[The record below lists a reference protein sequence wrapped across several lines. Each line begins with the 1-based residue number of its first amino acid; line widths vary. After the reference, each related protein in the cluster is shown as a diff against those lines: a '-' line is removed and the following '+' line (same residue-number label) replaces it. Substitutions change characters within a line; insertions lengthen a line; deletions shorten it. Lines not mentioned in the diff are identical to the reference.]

1 MAIIFLNQSECPICK
16 KTLNEGQEIVLFPAF
31 TSDENNKFYIF
42 NDEGVHRSCLKKSEL
57 GKEALKFLEQL
68 YQSKNN

>member
-16 KTLNEGQEIVLFPAF
+16 KTLDKGQEIVLFPPFAL
-31 TSDENNKFYIF
+31 DKNHRFYAF
-42 NDEGVHRSCLKKSEL
+42 NDEAFHRSCLEKSEL
-57 GKEALKFLEQL
+57 GKESLKFLEEF